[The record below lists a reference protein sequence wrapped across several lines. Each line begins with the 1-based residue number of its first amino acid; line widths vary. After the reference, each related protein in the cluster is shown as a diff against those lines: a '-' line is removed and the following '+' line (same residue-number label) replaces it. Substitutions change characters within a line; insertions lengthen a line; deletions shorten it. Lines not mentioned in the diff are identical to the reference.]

1 MSTDGNAVHKRS
13 RTGSGGVGGGGSGG
27 GGGGSGGGGGGGCG
41 VRGCGDCFSGG
52 RSGGGGGGGGSNR
65 VDHLFTSDDES
76 SGEESSGEE
85 SSGEEWAIEQK
96 PDGTFMIRYGGGDC
110 AGGFTDMALDAVFCS
125 KATVV
130 FDHGNPV
137 IKGMPD
143 DVVDN
148 LAQQLLCGWSPG
160 RAIVPDS
167 RQPGRGTVAL
177 RVWQALHGALRVYAD
192 DYDKEFKRLG
202 DVING
207 ELPRTFNLFWVL
219 AIITK
224 VSAQDVPTGFAK
236 LQAIISVK
244 PDLMGDRRYT
254 FSYLVDKCRDALI
267 KVMTTA
273 MTKLKAWS
281 DAHAKV
287 HSADAQLNGCLVD
300 VRDREEDL
308 ADAKEAADAAAKK
321 QARAV
326 KVFALFEF

>member
-1 MSTDGNAVHKRS
+1 MAPLNGA
-13 RTGSGGVGGGGSGG
+13 
-27 GGGGSGGGGGGGCG
+27 
-41 VRGCGDCFSGG
+41 
-52 RSGGGGGGGGSNR
+52 
-65 VDHLFTSDDES
+65 
-76 SGEESSGEE
+76 GEESSG
-85 SSGEEWAIEQK
+85 EWAIEQK
-96 PDGTFMIRYGGGDC
+96 PDGTFLIRYGGGDC

-130 FDHGNPV
+130 LDHGNPV
-137 IKGMPD
+137 IEGMPY

-148 LAQQLLCGWSPG
+148 LAQQLLYGWSPG

-192 DYDKEFKRLG
+192 DDKEFKRLG

-224 VSAQDVPTGFAK
+224 VSAQDVPAGFAK

-244 PDLMGDRRYT
+244 PYLMGDRRYT

-287 HSADAQLNGCLVD
+287 HSADAQLNGCLVA
-300 VRDREEDL
+300 VREREEDL
-308 ADAKEAADAAAKK
+308 ADAKEAADAAAKN

-326 KVFALFEF
+326 KAFALFEF

>member
-1 MSTDGNAVHKRS
+1 MSSSDNAVRKRS
-13 RTGSGGVGGGGSGG
+13 RT
-27 GGGGSGGGGGGGCG
+27 
-41 VRGCGDCFSGG
+41 
-52 RSGGGGGGGGSNR
+52 GGGGGGGGNNG
-65 VDHLFTSDDES
+65 VDHLFTSDEESGKES
-76 SGEESSGEE
+76 SGEESSGEDL
-85 SSGEEWAIEQK
+85 GWAIVQK

-110 AGGFTDMALDAVFCS
+110 AGGFTDMALHAVFCS
-125 KATVV
+125 KASVKL
-130 FDHGNPV
+130 DQGNPV
-137 IKGMPD
+137 INGVPD

-160 RAIVPDS
+160 RAFVRDS
-167 RQPGRGTVAL
+167 RQLGRGTVAL
-177 RVWQALHGALRVYAD
+177 RVWQALHGALRVYAAD
-192 DYDKEFKRLG
+192 DDDKEFKRLG

-224 VSAQDVPTGFAK
+224 VSAQDVPAGFAK

-287 HSADAQLNGCLVD
+287 HSADAQLNGCLVA
-300 VRDREEDL
+300 VREREEDL
-308 ADAKEAADAAAKK
+308 ADAKEAADAAAKN

-326 KVFALFEF
+326 KAFALFEF